1 MNGRAWREP
10 WGIAELFI
18 VSQTAL
24 PAILYLPGT
33 QDIRLSLRMGAFV
46 IPLVLLAWWLL
57 RRGESE
63 HEESHPVVPWAIGIV
78 ALVALMFLHP
88 MTTSVQGGL
97 AHLALYVAIISPL
110 FWAPA
115 LVRTPTRLRRVM
127 ALLLICN
134 GINSLVGVLQV
145 YDPARWLPDQFS
157 RIVTQSELGLGPVS
171 YLGPNGETIVRP
183 PGLFDTPGAVAGPGM
198 YAALLGLI
206 FAATR
211 FKVWQRVACLG
222 LAFAGLAAIYLSQ
235 VRISIVVAAAMM
247 IVYFAVLVVQR
258 RFSTAT
264 LFGATSGLALAGAL
278 IFTVLLAGAE
288 ISNRFATLFE
298 DDPLTVYYV
307 ARGGQLHYALNDTL
321 VEFPFGAGLARWG
334 MSAVYFGHATLD
346 TPPLW
351 AEIQLAGWIID
362 GGVLLML
369 TYCGALVVTALAEL
383 RVATQAREPML
394 AACGAAVF
402 AANLAPMALIF
413 TFTPFVTQVGVQYW
427 FLAGAL
433 HGVVQGTRKGVPGA
447 EAAETNLFGDA
458 K

>member
-1 MNGRAWREP
+1 MTRREP
-10 WGIAELFI
+10 WGLAELFI

-33 QDIRLSLRMGAFV
+33 QELRVLLRVGAFV
-46 IPLVLLAWWLL
+46 IPLVLLAWWGL
-57 RRGESE
+57 RRGERE
-63 HEESHPVVPWAIGIV
+63 QGERHPAAPWAMAIV
-78 ALVALMFLHP
+78 ALVVLMVFHP
-88 MTTSVQGGL
+88 MTTSLQGGV

-134 GINSLVGVLQV
+134 GINSIVGVLQV
-145 YDPARWLPDQFS
+145 YNPERWLPDQFS

-171 YLGPNGETIVRP
+171 YRGPNGETIVRP

-247 IVYFAVLVVQR
+247 LVYFAVLIVQR
-258 RFSTAT
+258 RLSTAT
-264 LFGATSGLALAGAL
+264 LFGATSGLALGGAL
-278 IFTVLLAGAE
+278 IFAVTLAGAE
-288 ISNRFATLFE
+288 VVTRFATLFE

-307 ARGGQLHYALNDTL
+307 ARGGQLHYALNDAL
-321 VEFPFGAGLARWG
+321 AEFPLGAGLARWG
-334 MSAVYFGHATLD
+334 MSAVYFGRPTLD
-346 TPPLW
+346 TPTLW
-351 AEIQLAGWIID
+351 AEIQLAGWIMD

-369 TYCGALVVTALAEL
+369 IYCGALAITALAEL

-402 AANLAPMALIF
+402 AANLAPIALIF

-433 HGVVQGTRKGVPGA
+433 HGVLQASR
-447 EAAETNLFGDA
+447 EAAPAGAPVSEELFGSPV
-458 K
+458 